1 MREVGTT
8 PTYGPGLG
16 DDEALRLQAKARLA
30 ATQKGNERRYTQHPW
45 PFLRECIWTVDQVRN
60 TVRPFP
66 GEDRDPDPRCPCAEG
81 GCVSYQH
88 HLVNVWLREPRLLVP
103 KSRRMFA
110 TWTLLACH
118 YWLARYRPNSFIAIV
133 SRKRGETDAEGSAEL
148 VKRIKFM
155 HEHLPPECRTMAM
168 EYQFARIRFPEVNT
182 EIVGIGQGAD
192 QLRQYTATAILFDEF
207 AFWEQAQPTYGASFP
222 TLEGGGRLTIISSAN
237 PGFFKQLVH
246 DEQA

>member
-1 MREVGTT
+1 VIRQVAKTA
-8 PTYGPGLG
+8 PAR
-16 DDEALRLQAKARLA
+16 DDETTLRLRARARLA
-30 ATQKGNERRYTQHPW
+30 QTQKANARRYAQHPW
-45 PFLRECIWTVDQVRN
+45 PFLTECIWTVDQVRN
-60 TVRPFP
+60 AVRPFP
-66 GEDRDPDPRCPCAEG
+66 GEATDPDPHCGCG
-81 GCVSYQH
+81 GCTSYLH
-88 HLVNVWLREPRLLVP
+88 HLVNRWHGEPRLLVP

-110 TWTLLACH
+110 TWGLLACH
-118 YWLARYRPNSFIAIV
+118 FWLAIYRPNSFIAIV

-155 HEHLPPECRTMAM
+155 HEHLPPEVRAPRL
-168 EYQFARIRFPEVNT
+168 EYQFARIRFPEVNS

-192 QLRQYTATAILFDEF
+192 QLRQYTATAVLFDEF
-207 AFWEQAQPTYGASFP
+207 AFWEEAQPTYGASFP